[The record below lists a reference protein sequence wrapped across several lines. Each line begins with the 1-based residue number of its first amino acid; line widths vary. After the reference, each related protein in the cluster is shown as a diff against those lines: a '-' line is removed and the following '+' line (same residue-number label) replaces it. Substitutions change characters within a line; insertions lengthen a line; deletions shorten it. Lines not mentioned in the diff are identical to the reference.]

1 MGSLSNKNGKTP
13 VASKDVQLN
22 IWNTG
27 YANPKNMYDL
37 GYDLINTLEGSLY
50 IVPSAG
56 YYSDY
61 LNSQNLYNNWVPNNF
76 SGTVLRAGDKQV
88 LGVLMQSGMTRSIH
102 VETVSQNT
110 MTLTASSST
119 AILK

>member
-1 MGSLSNKNGKTP
+1 MESLSNKNGKTP

-22 IWNTG
+22 IWNSG

-61 LNSQNLYNNWVPNNF
+61 LNSQNLYSNWYRITSAVLF
-76 SGTVLRAGDKQV
+76 LQSRRQTGTRRYLCD
-88 LGVLMQSGMTRSIH
+88 L
-102 VETVSQNT
+102 E
-110 MTLTASSST
+110 
-119 AILK
+119 